1 MPRRWATQTRYWA
14 YRFLVLRDGEVC
26 QECGK
31 ISTARNSLDIDHI
44 DGNPHNS
51 EESNLRLLC
60 RECNVARENRRRAG
74 RPSVHEEREN
84 PRTRVLKQAIP
95 YHEGSAEMQANF
107 LFEVDYRT
115 WLLQF
120 VSQFGFIT
128 KKEAVNAGAETV
140 GCNPTTS
147 AKYLAKLTS
156 LAGPLTETKDMVGD
170 VVIILKPQPT
180 GNGKGNG
187 HKTAGIAYEPDD
199 LDILKKIERSV
210 KC

>member
-26 QECGK
+26 QECGY
-31 ISTARNSLDIDHI
+31 IPTTRNSMDIDHI
-44 DGNPHNS
+44 DGNPHNN

-60 RECNVARENRRRAG
+60 HPCNVAKENRRRAR
-74 RPSVHEEREN
+74 RPSVQGEREN

-107 LFEVDYRT
+107 LFEVDYRS

-120 VSQFGFIT
+120 IRDYGFIT
-128 KKEAVNAGAETV
+128 KKEAINAGAEIV

-170 VVIILKPQPT
+170 VVITLKPQPN

-187 HKTAGIAYEPDD
+187 HKAVALAKEVVCQTKPE
-199 LDILKKIERSV
+199 
-210 KC
+210 

>member
-1 MPRRWATQTRYWA
+1 MPRRWATQTRYWV
-14 YRFLVLRDGEVC
+14 YRFLVLRDGESC

-31 ISTARNSLDIDHI
+31 SPTTRNGLDIDHI
-44 DGNPHNS
+44 DGNSHNN
-51 EESNLRLLC
+51 EESNLRLLH
-60 RECNVARENRRRAG
+60 RECNVARENRRRPR
-74 RPSVHEEREN
+74 RPSVQGEREN

-107 LFEVDYRT
+107 LFEVDYRI

-128 KKEAVNAGAETV
+128 KKEAINAGAETV

-156 LAGPLTETKDMVGD
+156 LAGPLMEKKDMLGD
-170 VVIILKPQPT
+170 VVIIMKPQSN

-187 HKTAGIAYEPDD
+187 HKSAALSEST
-199 LDILKKIERSV
+199 ILHKPAEKEEAPHA
-210 KC
+210 

>member
-1 MPRRWATQTRYWA
+1 MPRRWATQTRYWV

-31 ISTARNSLDIDHI
+31 IPTTRNSLDIDHM
-44 DGNPHNS
+44 DGNPHNN

-60 RECNVARENRRRAG
+60 RECNVARENKRRSAP
-74 RPSVHEEREN
+74 PSVQEEREN

-107 LFEVDYRT
+107 LFEVDYRS
-115 WLLQF
+115 WLVQF
-120 VSQFGFIT
+120 VREFGFIT
-128 KKEAVNAGAETV
+128 KKEAINAGAEIV

-156 LAGPLTETKDMVGD
+156 LAGPLVETKDMVGD
-170 VVIILKPQPT
+170 VVIILKPQP
-180 GNGKGNG
+180 NGKGNG
-187 HKTAGIAYEPDD
+187 HKPVAQSKEVLCPTKSE
-199 LDILKKIERSV
+199 
-210 KC
+210 